1 VKLNAQPYKTQLGS
15 KMIKDKRTTWVGYGC
30 GQPRKGRHM
39 KEKCLENNVKHKNEQ
54 VQIKPKFSFSSFFV
68 IFN

>member
-1 VKLNAQPYKTQLGS
+1 
-15 KMIKDKRTTWVGYGC
+15 MIKDKRTTWVGYGC